1 MIKRSPDIEEYMP
14 IKFNEKV
21 LNPTDQDITESII
34 ESGLNTQTENKVI
47 ANCHSIQNNILI
59 NF

>member
-1 MIKRSPDIEEYMP
+1 MIKRSPDIEDYMP

-47 ANCHSIQNNILI
+47 ANCHSIQK
-59 NF
+59 

>member
-1 MIKRSPDIEEYMP
+1 MAKRSPDIEEYMP

-34 ESGLNTQTENKVI
+34 ESGLNTNTENNKVI
-47 ANCHSIQNNILI
+47 AN
-59 NF
+59 